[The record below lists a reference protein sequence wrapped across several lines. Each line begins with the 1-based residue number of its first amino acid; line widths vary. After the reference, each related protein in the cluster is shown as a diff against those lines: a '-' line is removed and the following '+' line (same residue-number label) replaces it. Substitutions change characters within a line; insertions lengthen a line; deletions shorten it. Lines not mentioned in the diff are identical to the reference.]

1 MRWFALV
8 AVAVGAAMAVSAQVP
23 GHTGAGGVDPASAG
37 SVGAGPAPLVGAT
50 SGAVR
55 DEASGLHDAT
65 RTSAEHMADAATGT
79 VAGAHVVRIRAGA
92 RVRVARDTQCTD
104 GTNRWDPAVS
114 RGRYYCTAM
123 GPGAAAVSSAS
134 VRD

>member
-1 MRWFALV
+1 MRLWLVMCALTV
-8 AVAVGAAMAVSAQVP
+8 AIPAGAQVP

-50 SGAVR
+50 NGAVR

-65 RTSAEHMADAATGT
+65 RSGAEHLADAATAT
-79 VAGAHVVRIRAGA
+79 VPTPRLVRVRAGA
-92 RVRVARDTQCTD
+92 RLHVARDTQCTD

-134 VRD
+134 VKD